1 MNLTEMFIAQLD
13 SEAKKTR
20 TTLER
25 VPEGKADWKPHA
37 KSMPLGRLAM
47 LVAHMPSWISLI
59 IKQDELDVV
68 PKPGAA
74 PSVSMKP
81 LNTGAELVKAMD
93 DDVTAAKD
101 ALKGTTD
108 AHLMTHWKLLAAGKV
123 VGNDPRY
130 IVIRD
135 TFAHLA
141 HHRAQLGIYLRLN
154 DVAVPSVYGPSAD
167 DQTFA

>member
-1 MNLTEMFIAQLD
+1 MKLTDLFLAQLE
-13 SEAKKTR
+13 SEAARTR
-20 TTLER
+20 KTLER
-25 VPEGKADWKPHA
+25 VPDGKDDWRPHA

-47 LVAHMPSWISLI
+47 LVAHMPSWLSLI

-68 PKPGAA
+68 PTAGSPN
-74 PSVSMKP
+74 VNMKP
-81 LNTGAELVKAMD
+81 LRTAAEFVTAMD
-93 DDVTAAKD
+93 DDVAAARE
-101 ALKGTTD
+101 ALASTND

-123 VGNDPRY
+123 VGDDPRY

-141 HHRAQLGIYLRLN
+141 HHRAQLGVYLRLN
-154 DVAVPSVYGPSAD
+154 DIAVPSVYGPSAD